1 MYLCVLM
8 MVLSDCQG
16 ETLIAARVRIM
27 GWRVNLRLGE
37 ENIRVELNAS
47 SNALAKH
54 ILRERCLGNATF
66 GVTCSLKWL
75 MHHVRVTVARHLAD
89 DDAARFAWEMDDAS
103 AVTRLLR
110 GQSGLFPRRRRNAAA
125 RAGLFMSVR
134 SPIVAQMMAAALRD
148 AFPESAVRRGEILRL
163 HAACGT
169 AHILGCTP
177 EFWAELLG
185 SEAMGLLGGIHLTEG
200 GRWTHVAKV
209 VALASYEYACRVAD
223 DFVAPPGTL
232 RALSAVMGTA
242 YVFDFGSGPY
252 VHKGCDVLVLGPP
265 LALSHLPERWTTL
278 HPANVLSVPMVVND
292 SSSMLRWTNKSG
304 IIMTR
309 ANASFDS
316 SRRRGERDTVC
327 IGGVA
332 SFRVPNNDDQQ
343 AIHQTFKALGI
354 RRSTAACADQAHGG
368 VTLLTTI
375 PRITMEPMATDHIS
389 ETLLAIGENAYRP
402 DVASIVVM
410 VDQCGLGDDA
420 LCTRALRST
429 IAELRVTHAARLED
443 TQATVGALE
452 KIVAEA
458 FGRQPT
464 YADMFRRADRLQG
477 VVVLTNAD
485 IVFRDLDRLNATAL
499 AKEKLVLV
507 LSVWVPPLGSL
518 YRAHCPDPVVFE
530 RAHHRAHVDRLL
542 NVCPRDGTSG
552 SWDSFAFHAPLS
564 RGGSDLSYETLEE
577 LQPTPVY
584 MNQNGA
590 EHRAGYFVRANGFSL
605 SNACNLVGAEH
616 WHCLGAKT
624 HPWEPV
630 EKHVDFELRRMK
642 GDNELVVQVGDSGVL
657 DGFCDTR
664 GRVASN

>member
-1 MYLCVLM
+1 
-8 MVLSDCQG
+8 
-16 ETLIAARVRIM
+16 
-27 GWRVNLRLGE
+27 
-37 ENIRVELNAS
+37 
-47 SNALAKH
+47 
-54 ILRERCLGNATF
+54 
-66 GVTCSLKWL
+66 
-75 MHHVRVTVARHLAD
+75 
-89 DDAARFAWEMDDAS
+89 
-103 AVTRLLR
+103 
-110 GQSGLFPRRRRNAAA
+110 
-125 RAGLFMSVR
+125 
-134 SPIVAQMMAAALRD
+134 
-148 AFPESAVRRGEILRL
+148 
-163 HAACGT
+163 
-169 AHILGCTP
+169 
-177 EFWAELLG
+177 
-185 SEAMGLLGGIHLTEG
+185 
-200 GRWTHVAKV
+200 
-209 VALASYEYACRVAD
+209 
-223 DFVAPPGTL
+223 
-232 RALSAVMGTA
+232 
-242 YVFDFGSGPY
+242 
-252 VHKGCDVLVLGPP
+252 
-265 LALSHLPERWTTL
+265 
-278 HPANVLSVPMVVND
+278 
-292 SSSMLRWTNKSG
+292 
-304 IIMTR
+304 MTR
-309 ANASFDS
+309 ANASLDS

-332 SFRVPNNDDQQ
+332 SFHVPNNDDQH

-642 GDNELVVQVGDSGVL
+642 GDNEVVVQVGDSGVL